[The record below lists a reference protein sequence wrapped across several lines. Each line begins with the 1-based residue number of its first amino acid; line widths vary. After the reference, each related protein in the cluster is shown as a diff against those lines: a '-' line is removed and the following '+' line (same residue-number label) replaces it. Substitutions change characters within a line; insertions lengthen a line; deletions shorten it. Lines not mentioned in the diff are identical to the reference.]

1 VAGEI
6 DSLTA
11 SELHE
16 HVSGA
21 FVAGPPRLVIDLT
34 DAWFL
39 SAAAVSVLVR
49 ARRTAECQGTALQL
63 RAPRRSLPARALAI
77 TGLDR
82 LIEILPP
89 GGGTHSASDS
99 CGDGH
104 AEMPGSCPISGTNGS
119 DDPTSLGSCVET
131 DLDEYG
137 HLVPVHHRYAELAAE
152 DPRRQRLRDRL
163 IQGYLPLAE
172 HLASRFAGR
181 GEPLE
186 DWLGFS

>member
-1 VAGEI
+1 MPLESCMAADRLHRSDSCWPPSAEAGSVVEDCVPASLSVVVDRSDPHVVVVSVAGEI

-63 RAPRRSLPARALAI
+63 RAPRRSLPARAL
-77 TGLDR
+77 
-82 LIEILPP
+82 
-89 GGGTHSASDS
+89 
-99 CGDGH
+99 
-104 AEMPGSCPISGTNGS
+104 
-119 DDPTSLGSCVET
+119 
-131 DLDEYG
+131 
-137 HLVPVHHRYAELAAE
+137 
-152 DPRRQRLRDRL
+152 
-163 IQGYLPLAE
+163 
-172 HLASRFAGR
+172 
-181 GEPLE
+181 
-186 DWLGFS
+186 